1 MIGASEVTT
10 RGEDLHPSH
19 TLHSLLGCVLRP
31 QGSPCHTRRNHQYR
45 AFGLNK
51 QFTACGRGKGR
62 ANAPNRREGTVT
74 IGLAI
79 TRIIPPSGTGR
90 REQLENIVKESSP
103 FEVPL
108 QSGEN
113 AVSSPLQPV
122 ASVRPAAG
130 YLGGKRNLARRLVER
145 IAAVPHTTYAEVFVG
160 MGGVFLRR
168 TARPRVEVINDWSE
182 DVSTFFRVLQR
193 HYVAFVDMLR
203 YQVTSRAAFEKL
215 AALEPASLTDLE
227 RSARFLYLQRLA
239 FGGHVA
245 KRSFGVDTQNPA
257 RFDVT
262 KLVPLLEA
270 IHERMAGVV
279 IERMTWAA
287 FIDRYDRPGTLFY
300 LDPPYY
306 GSENDYGRSMF
317 DREEFAEMADRL
329 ARLRGR
335 FILSL
340 NDRPEVRDIFASFAI
355 EAVRTTYTIAPGNNA
370 KAAGELIITGGM

>member
-1 MIGASEVTT
+1 M
-10 RGEDLHPSH
+10 
-19 TLHSLLGCVLRP
+19 
-31 QGSPCHTRRNHQYR
+31 
-45 AFGLNK
+45 
-51 QFTACGRGKGR
+51 
-62 ANAPNRREGTVT
+62 
-74 IGLAI
+74 
-79 TRIIPPSGTGR
+79 
-90 REQLENIVKESSP
+90 
-103 FEVPL
+103 PL
-108 QSGEN
+108 QGGEN

-122 ASVRPAAG
+122 SPVRPAAG

-227 RSARFLYLQRLA
+227 RAARFLYLQRLA
-239 FGGHVA
+239 FAGKVA
-245 KRSFGVDTQNPA
+245 DRNFGVSVGRPA
-257 RFDVT
+257 SFDVT

-270 IHERMAGVV
+270 VHDRMAGVV
-279 IERMTWAA
+279 IERMLWAA

-306 GSENDYGRSMF
+306 GSENDYGRGMF
-317 DREEFAEMADRL
+317 CRDEFAVMADRL
-329 ARLRGR
+329 ARLQGR

-340 NDRPEVRDIFASFAI
+340 NDRPEVRDIFSGFAI
-355 EAVRTTYTIAPGNNA
+355 EAVRTTYTLDAKNNA